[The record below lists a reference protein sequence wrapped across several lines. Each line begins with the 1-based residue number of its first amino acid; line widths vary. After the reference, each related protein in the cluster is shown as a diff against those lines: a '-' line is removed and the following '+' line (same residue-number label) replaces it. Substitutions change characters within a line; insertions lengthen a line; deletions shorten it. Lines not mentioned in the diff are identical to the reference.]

1 MKITTNRS
9 LVILILLVFQF
20 PLLAQ
25 KKVRIERAEAIESD
39 VKDGKRFNK
48 LTGNVI
54 FSHKETQIYCDTA
67 IVYKSENDV
76 EAYGNV
82 RIEQGDTITI
92 TGDKLIY
99 SGESRVVRMRENVIF
114 KTDDMTLYTDFLD
127 YKRDEDLA
135 YYFNEG
141 KMVDTTNTITSVLG
155 YYRTTS
161 KVMTYKKDVL
171 LVNEDFRLETDTLV
185 YNTITQVAHFVAP
198 TKVVDKNGNVITY
211 DRGAYNTNIKLS
223 DLFTGTIE
231 TDEYIL
237 KGDKL
242 VLDEINKYYK
252 AIGNVEMTVKEDDI
266 KIYGEIGEHWDADG
280 ITKVYGE
287 PLLKKYMDEDTLHL
301 AADTLIALDSADESQ
316 KRLLAYHNVKIFK
329 PDLQGKADSLA
340 YFTNDSTIYFYRD
353 PILWLNNDTQI
364 TADSIDILIADN
376 NIDRMHANNKS
387 FIILQDTLKN
397 FNQVKGRKTTAFF
410 KDSEINKVDVIG
422 NGESIYF
429 ALNEE
434 ETNAIGMN
442 KVRCSS
448 MLIDFENNEV
458 KGVRFYTNPDAVFI
472 PPHEIKEPDRR
483 LKDFNWRINEKP
495 SLEEV
500 LRLLPPSPLPAKEE
514 VSLPADTT
522 TNTADESPYLSV
534 ETEEKL
540 ANIRK

>member
-1 MKITTNRS
+1 VKITTNRS

>member
-1 MKITTNRS
+1 
-9 LVILILLVFQF
+9 
-20 PLLAQ
+20 
-25 KKVRIERAEAIESD
+25 
-39 VKDGKRFNK
+39 
-48 LTGNVI
+48 
-54 FSHKETQIYCDTA
+54 
-67 IVYKSENDV
+67 
-76 EAYGNV
+76 
-82 RIEQGDTITI
+82 
-92 TGDKLIY
+92 
-99 SGESRVVRMRENVIF
+99 
-114 KTDDMTLYTDFLD
+114 
-127 YKRDEDLA
+127 
-135 YYFNEG
+135 
-141 KMVDTTNTITSVLG
+141 MVDTTNTSTSVLG